1 MGGANMTNCE
11 SIGGCPFF
19 NDKLP
24 NMPSLSAYLKVQY
37 CQDKFG
43 DCARYRVR
51 QALGGGKV
59 PSDLFPNESIRAG
72 NLISA
77 AREWAAP
84 ADAAVKTGVE
94 PAGKEIINI
103 NDDPTNTLFHRR
115 IKFAQEGKN
124 PTVICK
130 VSSGWVVLGD
140 LQFLKG
146 YSLLLAD
153 PVVRD
158 INTLPKTKRLE
169 FLHEMSVVGDALLEA
184 TDAYRI
190 NYEILGNQDQ
200 QLHAHIFPRYTS
212 EPEELRRGDPWE
224 YVKRKINQQPF
235 YYERDRE
242 LMKKLADIIAAKL
255 G

>member
-1 MGGANMTNCE
+1 MTDCE
-11 SIGGCPFF
+11 VIAGCPFF

-24 NMPSLSAYLKVQY
+24 NMPSLSAWLKIQY
-37 CQDKFG
+37 CQSKYPE
-43 DCARYRVR
+43 CARYRVR

-59 PSDLFPNESIRAG
+59 PSDLFPNESIRAE
-72 NLISA
+72 NIITSSRDLASEKDII
-77 AREWAAP
+77 
-84 ADAAVKTGVE
+84 KT
-94 PAGKEIINI
+94 
-103 NDDPTNTLFHRR
+103 NDDQTNTLFHRR

-153 PVVRD
+153 PTVKD
-158 INTLPKTKRLE
+158 INILPKTRRIE
-169 FLHEMSVVGDALLEA
+169 FLYEMSVVGDALLEV

-190 NYEILGNQDQ
+190 NYEILCNNDQ
-200 QLHAHIFPRYTS
+200 QLHAHIFPRYLS
-212 EPEELRRGDPWE
+212 EPDELRKGAPWE

-235 YYERDRE
+235 DSERDKE
-242 LMKKLADIIAAKL
+242 LMKKLADIITRKL
-255 G
+255 E